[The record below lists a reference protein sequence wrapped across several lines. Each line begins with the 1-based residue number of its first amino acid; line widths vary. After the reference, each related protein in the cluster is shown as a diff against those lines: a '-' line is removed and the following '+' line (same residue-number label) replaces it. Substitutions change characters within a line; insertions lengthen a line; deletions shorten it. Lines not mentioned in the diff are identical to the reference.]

1 MVNCQTKYIDKRLI
15 EGKYSMYKV
24 ILYSDEKQ
32 TIEEIFNQHM
42 PYITKNYFKII
53 TISSDLENR
62 IAIVPVFAV
71 GALPAKFL

>member
-53 TISSDLENR
+53 TISSDLDLKN
-62 IAIVPVFAV
+62 IY
-71 GALPAKFL
+71 